1 MIKISVKDGI
11 MELKGSKGLLKAEL
25 TILLNR
31 MLSEGVISESELQD
45 AIKKAKMTREEMEKE
60 ILSGNGIVSKI
71 GEQYIKAL
79 KDGNLEAA
87 KAIENMIDDMMAVVE
102 GWKK

>member
-1 MIKISVKDGI
+1 

-31 MLSEGVISESELQD
+31 MLAEGVISESELQD
-45 AIKKAKMTREEMEKE
+45 ATRKAKMTREEMEKE
-60 ILSGNGIVSKI
+60 ILSGNGIGSKI
-71 GEQYIKAL
+71 GEKYLKAL
-79 KDGNLEAA
+79 KEGNYKAA
-87 KAIENMIDDMMAVVE
+87 KAIENMIDDMMALAE